1 MNIEQIDTLELVRS
15 IRLNY
20 ERDVMTI
27 KELMEIMCKC
37 EFSKVEARRIIR
49 KAFKDRNIGRVSYR
63 QIRRNFIGGSSLIV
77 LRQKVEEKEII

>member
-20 ERDVMTI
+20 ERDVMTV

-49 KAFKDRNIGRVSYR
+49 KAW
-63 QIRRNFIGGSSLIV
+63 RNFIGGSSLIV